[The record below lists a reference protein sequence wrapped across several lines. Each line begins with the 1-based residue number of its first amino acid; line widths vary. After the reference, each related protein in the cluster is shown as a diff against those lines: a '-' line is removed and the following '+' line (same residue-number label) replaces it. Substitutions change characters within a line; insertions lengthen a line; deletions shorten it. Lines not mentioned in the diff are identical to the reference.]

1 MKQPQYSPLGVAEMA
16 FSLFMANEGYL
27 DDVDVKKVVD
37 FEAAMLAHV
46 RSNNKDLLDQINGS
60 GDFSDDI
67 ADAMRAALDDFKS
80 KGVY

>member
-1 MKQPQYSPLGVAEMA
+1 MA

-37 FEAAMLAHV
+37 FEAAMLAHIK
-46 RSNNKDLLDQINGS
+46 SNYADLVDKINDT
-60 GDFSDDI
+60 GDYNDDI
-67 ADAMRAALDDFKS
+67 AAEMKSALDDFKA